1 MHGQD
6 RSQIREVISVT
17 ELATC
22 VASPVMRSQPASGHC
37 LPLVLSP
44 NRSHFSCHQPEQPK
58 PHYPMEVGGV
68 SLSGFLYWG
77 SWVDLL
83 VFFVSVMLAVW
94 LISILCGVLA

>member
-1 MHGQD
+1 
-6 RSQIREVISVT
+6 
-17 ELATC
+17 
-22 VASPVMRSQPASGHC
+22 
-37 LPLVLSP
+37 
-44 NRSHFSCHQPEQPK
+44 
-58 PHYPMEVGGV
+58 MEVGGV